1 MEGFEKEII
10 DTIKG
15 SFGIALNAND
25 FFAYACA
32 DMLLLEYGDFHWAMP
47 IISKYGYEGEKAVM
61 SKVANTLPIKPHITD
76 RFKQALDEINS
87 QEIEVVS
94 EW

>member
-32 DMLLLEYGDFHWAMP
+32 GMLLLEYGDFHWAMP
-47 IISKYGYEGEKAVM
+47 IIRKYGYEGEKAVM